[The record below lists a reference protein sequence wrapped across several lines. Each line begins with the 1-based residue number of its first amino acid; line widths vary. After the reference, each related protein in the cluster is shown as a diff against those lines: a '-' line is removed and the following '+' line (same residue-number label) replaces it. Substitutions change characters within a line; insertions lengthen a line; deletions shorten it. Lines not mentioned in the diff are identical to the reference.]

1 MWWHGIDSCHP
12 FTFAEMLTPTA
23 YYILVRETFRAHGNP
38 DTAQGQ
44 MAYMRNQFEF
54 FGLKMPQW
62 MGLTKRI
69 HTENGIPEG
78 EDLKKLVRL
87 CFEDEHRE
95 MHYFGLETLQKVL
108 KKQPPE
114 CIEFLEELIL
124 TRSWWDTVDWIN
136 KLVGL
141 HFRQY
146 PELIKPVTERWMA
159 SGNFWL
165 QRVCLIFQ
173 LTYKDKTNAVL
184 LFDYVERIAGST
196 AFFLQKGAGWAL
208 RQYAK
213 TDPEAVVDFVEKT
226 KLSPLTR
233 REALKHVGRT
243 SVRQQ

>member
-1 MWWHGIDSCHP
+1 
-12 FTFAEMLTPTA
+12 MLTPA
-23 YYILVRETFRAHGNP
+23 NYYTLVRETFRTHGNP

-62 MGLTKRI
+62 MALTKAI
-69 HTENGIPEG
+69 QAQNGIPEG
-78 EDLKKLVRL
+78 EDLKNLVRL
-87 CFEDEHRE
+87 CFKDDHRE

-114 CIEFLEELIL
+114 CIDFLEELII
-124 TRSWWDTVDWIN
+124 TRSWWDTVDWVN

-141 HFRQY
+141 HFRRY
-146 PELIKPVTERWMA
+146 PELIKPTTERWMA
-159 SGNFWL
+159 FDPEKGRVWL

-173 LTYKDKTNAVL
+173 LTYKDKTDAAL
-184 LFDYVERIAGST
+184 LFDYVERVAGSKE
-196 AFFLQKGAGWAL
+196 FFLQKGAGWAL

-213 TDPEAVVDFVEKT
+213 TNPKAVLEFVRKT

-233 REALKHVGRT
+233 REALKHIG
-243 SVRQQ
+243 